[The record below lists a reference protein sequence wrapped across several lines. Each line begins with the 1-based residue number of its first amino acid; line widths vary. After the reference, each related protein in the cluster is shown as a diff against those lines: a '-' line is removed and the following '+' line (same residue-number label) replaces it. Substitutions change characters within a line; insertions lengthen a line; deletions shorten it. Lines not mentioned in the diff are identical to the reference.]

1 VHNNVTTPRTKPLR
15 IAWDN
20 SLTQRNQTGSGVYAA
35 RLLEQLSRSNDI
47 CLEVFGDRQG
57 ISRPQSRLGRALG
70 FAGSLAWIQGRLPF
84 LLRGQTFDV
93 LHSPAFITPVKSP
106 CPKVVTIHDIA
117 YLLYPSHFSLAWM
130 TYMKTLMPLSVRS
143 AAAIICGSENSR
155 QDIIRAYGVAPHKVR
170 VVPYGIDQRRFH
182 PGAVLNSQWAAGL
195 GIRDG
200 YLLHVGALAERKNI
214 PALLRAIANLRS
226 HGKWGSRQLVLAG
239 PAPPGMTGAS
249 AIYEA
254 IQQLDL
260 ASSVVV
266 AGHVPDEHIPGLY
279 THASALIMPSLYEG
293 FGFPVLEAMSSGTP
307 VIASNTSSLPEV
319 AGDAALLVPPLD
331 EQALA
336 DAIADVLECSTAAD
350 ELRSKG
356 LQRARQFSWKRTAD
370 ETVKVY
376 RSIASS

>member
-1 VHNNVTTPRTKPLR
+1 MHNNVTTPRTKPLR

-35 RLLEQLSRSNDI
+35 RLLEQLSKSNDI
-47 CLEVFGDRQG
+47 HLEVFGDTPEV
-57 ISRPQSRLGRALG
+57 SRPQSRVRRAVS
-70 FAGSLAWIQGRLPF
+70 FAGSLAWIQWRLPS
-84 LLRGQTFDV
+84 LLRGRSFDL
-93 LHSPAFITPVKSP
+93 LHSPAFIAPVKSP
-106 CPKVVTIHDIA
+106 CPKVVTIHDIS
-117 YLLYPSHFSLAWM
+117 YLRYPSHFSLGWM
-130 TYMKTLMPLSVRS
+130 TYMKTFMPLAVKS
-143 AAAIICGSENSR
+143 AAAIICGSEHSR
-155 QDIIRAYGVAPHKVR
+155 QDIIQAYRLPPDKVR
-170 VVPYGIDQRRFH
+170 VVPYGIDQQRFH
-182 PGAVLNSQWAAGL
+182 PGAVLDSHWASGL

-226 HGKWGSRQLVLAG
+226 QGKWGSRQLVLAG

-249 AIYEA
+249 AVYET
-254 IQQLDL
+254 IQQLGL
-260 ASSVVV
+260 ASSVVL
-266 AGHVPDEHIPGLY
+266 AGHVPDDHIPGLY

-331 EQALA
+331 ERALA
-336 DAIADVLECSTAAD
+336 DAIANVLASSTTAD

-356 LQRARQFSWKRTAD
+356 LQRARQFSWERTANKTL
-370 ETVKVY
+370 EVY
-376 RSIASS
+376 RSVASS